1 MKCSHCAVENMPEAN
16 FCQGCGRPFVASE
29 STSSSPSDQAAQPR
43 KRSDVPR
50 TCFRCSA
57 PLADGAKVC
66 AGCGLDVEELF
77 GASAPHADSQVD
89 LRELTFFNR
98 PPPPDP
104 QTAALKTYGGWF
116 AVVVLVLVGSFAA
129 YSWLNASNVMSRLV
143 GGGADVFSAG
153 SVESRSAIAQSHD
166 RQTSAVA
173 VTRPEAPSA
182 DQLAATLSPPPQSDE
197 ARSAAPQ
204 IPSPTAVAAP
214 AQVVAVPPPA
224 AASSLPEAPATDSA
238 RPTVQAH
245 APETALLPGEQVVT
259 APPPQVE
266 SVEPAP
272 KKRVVVTQIEPN
284 KKGSG
289 PANELDAFFRRWKKS
304 FRQGVEDRPC
314 TQQERALNQCN

>member
-1 MKCSHCAVENMPEAN
+1 M
-16 FCQGCGRPFVASE
+16 
-29 STSSSPSDQAAQPR
+29 
-43 KRSDVPR
+43 PR

-66 AGCGLDVEELF
+66 AACGLDVEELF

-104 QTAALKTYGGWF
+104 QTAALKTYGGWL
-116 AVVVLVLVGSFAA
+116 AVVALVLVGSFAA

-143 GGGADVFSAG
+143 GGGADVFSAD
-153 SVESRSAIAQSHD
+153 SVEPRSAIAQSHD

-197 ARSAAPQ
+197 VRPATAAAPQ
-204 IPSPTAVAAP
+204 IPPPTAIAA
-214 AQVVAVPPPA
+214 PPPA
-224 AASSLPEAPATDSA
+224 VASSLPESPATDGA
-238 RPTVQAH
+238 PPAVQAR
-245 APETALLPGEQVVT
+245 APETALLPGEQVVP
-259 APPPQVE
+259 APAPRAE
-266 SVEPAP
+266 AAEPAP